1 MLKLFCVVVG
11 EGRPFSVKIDASETV
26 DDLKK
31 KIKEEKENTIR
42 CDPDALQLYCV
53 DGLAQ
58 DENEQFLHNEITIDM
73 PNCPL
78 DDFGS
83 KKKLSTTFPLSSYPQ
98 LNDTSVGR
106 IHVLVLPEDTTSAP
120 RQLLAESA
128 RVEDK
133 LWLVCGSITNA
144 SSIKGV
150 RCRLYRLAGTFL
162 GYYDPA
168 RTVKD
173 SALWYED
180 KTLRIHILFKTEE
193 NALRFDNALQEEPVT
208 LGSPLNG
215 QQVSTNVTQVNLIA
229 VPSQLR
235 RIYFMHYVPQESE
248 SPQDTIS
255 SISLTSSVTV
265 VDPSTEEFCYQ
276 RIEDDRYFLPRAE
289 ITNENSPNT
298 IVTQTIG
305 LHFLARCMDITTV

>member
-73 PNCPL
+73 PNCSL

-106 IHVLVLPEDTTSAP
+106 IHVLVLSEDTMSAP
-120 RQLLAESA
+120 DSYWQ
-128 RVEDK
+128 RV
-133 LWLVCGSITNA
+133 
-144 SSIKGV
+144 
-150 RCRLYRLAGTFL
+150 R
-162 GYYDPA
+162 
-168 RTVKD
+168 
-173 SALWYED
+173 
-180 KTLRIHILFKTEE
+180 
-193 NALRFDNALQEEPVT
+193 
-208 LGSPLNG
+208 
-215 QQVSTNVTQVNLIA
+215 
-229 VPSQLR
+229 
-235 RIYFMHYVPQESE
+235 
-248 SPQDTIS
+248 
-255 SISLTSSVTV
+255 
-265 VDPSTEEFCYQ
+265 
-276 RIEDDRYFLPRAE
+276 
-289 ITNENSPNT
+289 
-298 IVTQTIG
+298 
-305 LHFLARCMDITTV
+305 